1 MKGNN
6 HLPIPLLRIV
16 LNSRC
21 SPLLLGLE
29 YVDPSSGD
37 RDYLDPSRRV
47 SSHPLPATQN
57 AVGGAEAEA
66 EAEAEAGSGHPM
78 SLRFRLLPEDAEEA
92 FRMGNFEEEDE
103 AGMELLFNQVK
114 EKGPSFTLKRDQR

>member
-1 MKGNN
+1 M
-6 HLPIPLLRIV
+6 
-16 LNSRC
+16 NSRC

-66 EAEAEAGSGHPM
+66 ESGHPM
-78 SLRFRLLPEDAEEA
+78 SLRFRLLPEDVEKA

-103 AGMELLFNQVK
+103 AGMEMLFNQVK